1 MYIYQYMFL
10 HTVDYRYGAEAIMNL
25 KYMYNSNSQ
34 QKLFFTTA
42 TLNNHK
48 YGKGIFVCI
57 LDFFS
62 FEIM

>member
-1 MYIYQYMFL
+1 MFL

-42 TLNNHK
+42 NLNNHK

-57 LDFFS
+57 LDFF
-62 FEIM
+62 FI